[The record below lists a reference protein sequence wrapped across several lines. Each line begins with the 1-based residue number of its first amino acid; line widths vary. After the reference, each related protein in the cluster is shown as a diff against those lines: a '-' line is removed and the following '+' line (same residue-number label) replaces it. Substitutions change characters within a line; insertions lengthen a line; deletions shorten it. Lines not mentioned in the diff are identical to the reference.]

1 MIFLAATFLEFLQFI
16 KIVLWISIPLF
27 LLSTGITVFWHYY
40 KKRKETL
47 TDLLGLSSEMS
58 LSLEPAAVPSEGNHV
73 GGFLFRQQY
82 QQQLQYGREQYA
94 LLEKNFRQVKNN
106 YAALLAG
113 SDGDGSSPGSDEPA
127 SNAIQKQLKQYEL
140 KIVQLQQA
148 LDYLQ
153 SNAANE
159 ENLEKAHALIA
170 EKEQE
175 IKRLQLIT
183 EQLNKEIGLLNQ
195 QNDSRSQ
202 ELQKMDQQLR
212 EYQETARQATADAR
226 ELKLSVQQQNE
237 DRDKNHFEENKRLN
251 EQLMQLHESFRK
263 LGEENNHLQV
273 KLQESRLE
281 QGMPGENE
289 KRVGELQNALIKSE
303 QEILEWKNKLAD
315 AGSMHEIVEEK
326 KSQIDFLQNQL
337 EQRIRSNHQTEQR
350 NQENLGQLIQLR
362 EEVTAYQQAFDL
374 HQEESNRL
382 QQELSRLYGQIEEGT
397 AENRQLKQD
406 LLSKEDSV
414 VNLEAEITKAFKRIN
429 DFEEENYRN
438 KSMAFDLEIQ
448 LANAQKHIALLENK
462 LADRQALLNRLHQEL
477 GALLDSNQKTNSK
490 AEFPYSL
497 PHLVEE
503 AH

>member
-1 MIFLAATFLEFLQFI
+1 MIFLAASFPEFLQFL

-27 LLSTGITVFWHYY
+27 LISTGITVFWHYY

-47 TDLLGLSSEMS
+47 TDLLGLSTEMN
-58 LSLEPAAVPSEGNHV
+58 LSLEPATVATEPNHA
-73 GGFLFRQQY
+73 GSFLFRQQY
-82 QQQLQYGREQYA
+82 HQQLQYGREQYA

-113 SDGDGSSPGSDEPA
+113 SDGEGSSSDEPA

-153 SNAANE
+153 KNAANE
-159 ENLEKAHALIA
+159 ENLEKAHALIT

-212 EYQETARQATADAR
+212 EFQETARQATADAR

-281 QGMPGENE
+281 QGVPGESE
-289 KRVGELQNALIKSE
+289 KRVSELQNALIKSE

-315 AGSMHEIVEEK
+315 AGSLNEIVEEK

-429 DFEEENYRN
+429 DFEEENNRN

-448 LANAQKHIALLENK
+448 LTNAQKHIALLENK
-462 LADRQALLNRLHQEL
+462 LTDRQSLLNRLHQEL
-477 GALLDSNQKTNSK
+477 GALLDSNHKANNK

>member
-1 MIFLAATFLEFLQFI
+1 MISLAASFPEFLQFL

-27 LLSTGITVFWHYY
+27 LISTGITVFWHYY
-40 KKRKETL
+40 KRRKETL
-47 TDLLGLSSEMS
+47 TDLLGLSPEMS
-58 LSLEPAAVPSEGNHV
+58 LSLEPAAVPSESNHS
-73 GGFLFRQQY
+73 GGFLFRQHY
-82 QQQLQYGREQYA
+82 QQQLQYGREQYV

-113 SDGDGSSPGSDEPA
+113 SDGDGSSSDEPA

-212 EYQETARQATADAR
+212 ELQETARQATADAR
-226 ELKLSVQQQNE
+226 ELKLSVQDQKE
-237 DRDKNHFEENKRLN
+237 DRDKNHYEENKRLN
-251 EQLMQLHESFRK
+251 DQLTQLQESFRK
-263 LGEENNHLQV
+263 LGEENHHLQV

-281 QGMPGENE
+281 QGVPGESE
-289 KRVGELQNALIKSE
+289 KRVSELQNALIKSE
-303 QEILEWKNKLAD
+303 QEILEWKNKLVD
-315 AGSMHEIVEEK
+315 AGSLHEIVEEK

-337 EQRIRSNHQTEQR
+337 EQRIRSNHQTEKR
-350 NQENLGQLIQLR
+350 YQESAVQLIQLR
-362 EEVTAYQQAFDL
+362 EEVSAYQQAFDL

-414 VNLEAEITKAFKRIN
+414 KNLEAEITKAFKRIN
-429 DFEEENYRN
+429 DFEEENNRN
-438 KSMAFDLEIQ
+438 KSMTFDLEIQ
-448 LANAQKHIALLENK
+448 LTNAQKHIALLENK

-477 GALLDSNQKTNSK
+477 GAVIDSNQKANSK
-490 AEFPYSL
+490 VEFPYSL